1 MKEKNMANNIQAG
14 YLSNYTGAQVDEAV
28 GRVPTL
34 VSDVANISDTL
45 NNLTLSALNG
55 VTITNPTQGQNL
67 TYDSTNR
74 IWKNT
79 SSSAQV
85 GWGGITGT
93 LSDQTDLYNALEAKT
108 VTVIRNWES
117 E

>member
-1 MKEKNMANNIQAG
+1 MG
-14 YLSNYTGAQVDEAV
+14 YLSSYTGAQVDDAV

-34 VSDVANISDTL
+34 VTDVTSLQNRL
-45 NNLTLSALNG
+45 NNLTLNTLSG

-67 TYDSTNR
+67 TYDATNA

-79 SSSAQV
+79 SSTAQV

-93 LSDQTDLYNALEAKT
+93 LSDQTDLWDVLQQKT
-108 VTVIRNWES
+108 STTLRNWES
-117 E
+117 